1 MLHDWTKGYALR
13 AGAGPVP
20 LGEDDLLG
28 APPRD
33 SSSVGWT
40 PHLLTVG
47 VRDGTGHVVRLWLVR
62 RRSRFSA
69 RDRALLGLVAP
80 ALERLLRERPTPAA
94 PLSLTAQE
102 RRVLRMVAAGLSN
115 AEIAERLCVAL
126 ATVRK
131 HLENAYRKLG
141 VTNRLAA
148 VCALEG
154 RRPTDLA
161 VDSSP
166 ERRARERRCTVLAHG
181 ARERRVSANR
191 WSEVP
196 IAVACCSGTIGD
208 FIGVRDLERVR
219 AHFDSLGVTLRVW
232 RDPNDVTV
240 LAGQRPFRTT
250 LRPSAP
256 SVPVWFGF

>member
-1 MLHDWTKGYALR
+1 MADLLLREREQAVVRALLASEPAPGAALPGECVLPHLARLVDCDALGITLLDGTGAIVGGVGMLHDWMNGYALR

-33 SSSVGWT
+33 SLSVGWT

-47 VRDGTGHVVRLWLVR
+47 VHDGTGHVVRLWLVR

-69 RDRALLGLVAP
+69 RDRDLLGLVAP

-115 AEIAERLCVAL
+115 AEIAERLFVAQ

-141 VTNRLAA
+141 VTNHLAA

-154 RRPTDLA
+154 RHPADLYR
-161 VDSSP
+161 VD
-166 ERRARERRCTVLAHG
+166 VLA
-181 ARERRVSANR
+181 
-191 WSEVP
+191 
-196 IAVACCSGTIGD
+196 
-208 FIGVRDLERVR
+208 
-219 AHFDSLGVTLRVW
+219 
-232 RDPNDVTV
+232 
-240 LAGQRPFRTT
+240 
-250 LRPSAP
+250 
-256 SVPVWFGF
+256 